1 MGRKGHA
8 VAIEDLVDNI
18 HEGPV
23 VTKRILPETY
33 INENRKYNCGHYN
46 QCLMEV
52 AMSKHATTFLCG
64 NCTKYTGS
72 TKEEGKVLEFVK
84 MTKAEPD
91 IIPDI
96 PEVEPAEQYEEYS
109 DETHGVQAQL
119 FEFEKPYTLENVNVK
134 NIDVDVEMVK
144 KAYNNLLVSM
154 SLLGPLQT
162 VILKKKENGYTVC
175 AGKRRV
181 LAAKEINRG
190 TIPAMVFEAN
200 VPDSMIYLYV
210 TAENMNRSAN
220 PAMEAEALGS
230 IMSSYGW
237 NLKET
242 SKKLGIPVNQIKSRL
257 KLLSLIPEHMVGLKE
272 GRIKA
277 STAVRLAALSPEKQ
291 KELLGKEKITLKE
304 IEDAGKAVK
313 LDALKGL
320 LEYIKTPETN
330 PIFIAKTKL
339 EEAISAASPKSP
351 RGLLK
356 EALAL
361 IEQYI
366 ASEVGK

>member
-1 MGRKGHA
+1 MGRKGHTV

-33 INENRKYNCGHYN
+33 INEKRKYDCGHYN
-46 QCLMEV
+46 QCLMEI

-64 NCTKYTGS
+64 NCTKYTGNK
-72 TKEEGKVLEFVK
+72 KEEGKVLEFVK

-91 IIPDI
+91 IPDI
-96 PEVEPAEQYEEYS
+96 PEVEPAEEYS
-109 DETHGVQAQL
+109 ETHGVQAQL
-119 FEFEKPYTLENVNVK
+119 FEFEKPYTLENVNV
-134 NIDVDVEMVK
+134 NDIDVDVEMVK

-162 VILKKKENGYTVC
+162 VILQKKENGKYAVC

-181 LAAKEINRG
+181 LAAKELNRG

-200 VPDSMIYLYV
+200 VPDSMIYIYV
-210 TAENMNRSAN
+210 TAENMNRSPN
-220 PAMEAEALGS
+220 PAMEAEALGN
-230 IMSSYGW
+230 IMGSYGW
-237 NLKET
+237 TVKEA
-242 SKKLGIPVNQIKSRL
+242 SRKLGIPVNQIKSRL
-257 KLLSLIPEHMVGLKE
+257 KLLSLIPEHMESLKQ
-272 GRIKA
+272 GRIKT
-277 STAVRLAALSPEKQ
+277 STAVRLAELTTEKQ

-304 IEDAGKAVK
+304 IEDTGKVVK

-320 LEYIKTPETN
+320 LEHIKTPEAN

-339 EEAISAASPKSP
+339 EEAISTASPKSP